1 MRLPGF
7 IGPAYALSTVPL
19 DAQQTV
25 NFFLEPDELQTGKDG
40 SIGALISRFGLT
52 RRLVLPQAPIRGMW
66 RVSSNGRTFI
76 VAGNGLYEVFAGW
89 TFVKRGTLKTLTGNV
104 SMSDNGIQLIV
115 VDGTYGHILT
125 FLNDIFEPI
134 TSTAFY
140 SSFKVK
146 FIDGYFV
153 LVRPD
158 SDQMYQ
164 SASYDGL
171 TYDALDF
178 TTVEANPDK
187 TVTVETY
194 RNQLVA
200 FGERSAAFYYDA
212 GNPAFAF
219 ERVQG
224 SLIEH
229 GCAAPLSVAKDG
241 DTLVWLGED
250 EYGNG
255 VVYKAVGYQAV
266 RASNYGVELA
276 IQGYGDIS
284 DASAFMF
291 QMRGHAFYALSFPR
305 ANTTWVLDVQLGQWV
320 EWKSAKA
327 DGSLGRW
334 RANAHV
340 FAFGEH
346 LVGDFEDGRVYS
358 IDPTNYTDDGAT
370 ITRRRRS
377 PHVSA
382 NLKRLVHNKFQIDA
396 RLGVGT
402 DGRDQGENPTVMLR
416 YSDDGGFTWSNEK
429 WAQLGRIGH
438 SLARVIWRRLG
449 FSRNRVYEITVT
461 DPVEVSLIGADLDA
475 TPAAS

>member
-1 MRLPGF
+1 MRIPGW

-19 DAQQTV
+19 DSQQTV
-25 NFFLEPDELQTGKDG
+25 NFYLEPDELQTGKDG
-40 SIGALISRFGLT
+40 SIGALVSRPGLT
-52 RRLVLPQAPIRGMW
+52 RKLVLPDAPVRGMW
-66 RVSSNGRTFI
+66 RVSSNGE
-76 VAGNGLYEVFAGW
+76 VYAVGGGNLYQINSDWSYTWVG
-89 TFVKRGTLKTLTGNV
+89 KLKTDSGAV
-104 SMSDNGIQLIV
+104 SMSDNGVQLIV
-115 VDGTYGHILT
+115 VDGAYGYILDLQGRT
-125 FLNDIFEPI
+125 FTSI
-134 TSTAFY
+134 TSPSFY
-140 SSFKVK
+140 SSHKVK

-171 TYDALDF
+171 TYGALDF
-178 TTVEANPDK
+178 TTVEASPDK

-200 FGERSAAFYYDA
+200 FGERTTAFYYDA
-212 GNPAFAF
+212 AGQAFAF
-219 ERVQG
+219 DRVQG

-241 DTLVWLGED
+241 DTLIWLGED
-250 EYGNG
+250 EYGHG
-255 VVYKAVGYQAV
+255 VVYKAVGYQAA

-291 QMRGHAFYALSFPR
+291 QVRGHSFYALSFTN
-305 ANTTWVLDVQLGQWV
+305 ADTTWVLDAQLGQWV
-320 EWKSAKA
+320 EWRSTKE

-340 FAFGEH
+340 FAFGQH
-346 LVGDFEDGRVYS
+346 LVGDFEDGRIYTV
-358 IDPTNYTDDGAT
+358 DFANFTDDGAVL
-370 ITRRRRS
+370 TRRRRS

-382 NLKRLVHNKFQIDA
+382 NLKRLMHHKFQLDA

-402 DGRDQGENPTVMLR
+402 DGTGQGQDPTVMLR
-416 YSDDGGFTWSNEK
+416 YSDDGGFTWSSEK
-429 WAQLGRIGH
+429 WTGLGRIGQ
-438 SLARVIWRRLG
+438 SLARAIWRRLG
-449 FSRNRVYEITVT
+449 FSRNRVYEVTVS
-461 DPVEVSLIGADLDA
+461 DPVDVSLIGADLDA
-475 TPAAS
+475 TPGAS